1 MTNQLYDLFL
11 GTLVI
16 KGKDGKL
23 ATTSPK
29 GVIHIKPE
37 NKRMPSNTRLR
48 LKLMPYLVRSK
59 EASLCF
65 PASIQVIFDLLFGTG
80 GNTNAKL
87 KTMAVQFIHAV
98 VENCPQTRI
107 TSCGGVLLSALN
119 KLVNAKPEPQ
129 AEDQPLTN
137 AEKDSA
143 AKLRAS
149 CYVAIGKLGLK
160 MPQLVN
166 KDITIIQT
174 FFEAMSM
181 EDKETQMSVQE
192 ALSMM
197 APAFKAM
204 DNKNLKLMEA
214 LLATYIEKDEHQVRH
229 VAVQYAGEV
238 FPPSHTPSKFVL
250 LLGTF

>member
-1 MTNQLYDLFL
+1 ME
-11 GTLVI
+11 
-16 KGKDGKL
+16 
-23 ATTSPK
+23 
-29 GVIHIKPE
+29 HCPE
-37 NKRMPSNTRLR
+37 
-48 LKLMPYLVRSK
+48 
-59 EASLCF
+59 
-65 PASIQVIFDLLFGTG
+65 Q
-80 GNTNAKL
+80 
-87 KTMAVQFIHAV
+87 
-98 VENCPQTRI
+98 RI

-119 KLVNAKPEPQ
+119 KLVSGGASSKSSGT
-129 AEDQPLTN
+129 AEAEITN
-137 AEKDSA
+137 AEKEAA

-166 KDITIIQT
+166 KDISIIQT
-174 FFEAMSM
+174 FFEAMST

-204 DNKNLKLMEA
+204 DSKNLKMMEA
-214 LLATYIEKDEHQVRH
+214 LLATYIEKSEHQVRH

-250 LLGTF
+250 LLGAGDVKDEVRTEAKLHLYGPVQKAAAQRDHPQLSKEQLLLLPDFLEMAQFLGCASEAF